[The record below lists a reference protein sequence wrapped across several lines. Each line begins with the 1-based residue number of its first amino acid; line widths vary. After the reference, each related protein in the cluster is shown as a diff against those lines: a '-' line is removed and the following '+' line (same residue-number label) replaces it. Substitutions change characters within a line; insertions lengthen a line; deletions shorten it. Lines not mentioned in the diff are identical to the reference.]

1 MSDNKP
7 FEEVRAVFEKKGAAV
22 FFSHLD
28 LNRTVCRALRRSKM
42 NIWLTKG
49 YTPRPHLVF
58 TPPLS
63 LGYESECEIFDFR
76 LQEGEKFDENAL
88 KTAFPEA
95 LCIKSVYTPKTKLK
109 DITYAQWKINVCT
122 KATALEV
129 MRVFEGSLTLVKK
142 TKRSESEVDIIPFIK
157 KIECKNVAGG
167 VEISAVLDCSNES
180 TLSPSYILEG
190 MRKCG
195 IEFRYPKVTRTGFL
209 DKDFNL
215 FK

>member
-42 NIWLTKG
+42 NIWLTQG

-63 LGYESECEIFDFR
+63 LGFESECEIFDFR

-88 KTAFPEA
+88 KAAFPEA
-95 LCIKSVYTPKTKLK
+95 LSIKAVYTPKTKLK
-109 DITYAQWKINVCT
+109 DIAYAGWKIAVTT
-122 KATALEV
+122 KSTALEV
-129 MRVFEGSLTLVKK
+129 MSVFEKPLTLVKK
-142 TKRSESEVDIIPFIK
+142 TKRSEQEVDIIPFIK

-167 VEISAVLDCSNES
+167 VELYAILDCSNES

-190 MRKCG
+190 MKKCG
-195 IEFRYPKVTRTGFL
+195 IEFEYPKVTRTGFF